1 MRHKNVGLNVGL
13 SVGLK
18 LFVEFGSRIAME
30 KLLKNR
36 NGVMFHEINSD
47 KRYNKRRK
55 RRDNP

>member
-13 SVGLK
+13 K
-18 LFVEFGSRIAME
+18 LFVEFGGRIAME